1 MVVQKLSRW
10 TLSDWTPLKVLK
22 VQWEPS
28 SFTYGVLPG
37 ELDADSIP
45 SSGILNHWVCWANCE
60 PLVVPVLF
68 FFMVCETGISADHLQ
83 RNEKFFLFWRF
94 AFRNGNCYLNLNRIN
109 WDSRKG
115 EYSFFSI
122 NKIKFSTHMYN
133 ISLIKWPPR
142 LFAIKLYL
150 QQGTLVTLSP
160 TLK

>member
-45 SSGILNHWVCWANCE
+45 SSGILNHWMCWANCE

-83 RNEKFFLFWRF
+83 RNENFFLFWRF

-115 EYSFFSI
+115 EYSFDVADNNNNNDNFI
-122 NKIKFSTHMYN
+122 GTQLKIK
-133 ISLIKWPPR
+133 LDEQEWLKIKRAHGCP
-142 LFAIKLYL
+142 K
-150 QQGTLVTLSP
+150 
-160 TLK
+160 